1 MATPIG
7 HSLVAASL
15 FLGRNRSS
23 QTDWRLLSSY
33 ILLANAPDLDFLPG
47 ILIGDPS
54 AFHHNVSHSLLFG
67 AFFTVALTFV
77 AKRFLGWFPAYSFV
91 RLVIVGFLLYCS
103 HLLVDFVTL
112 DNGFPYGMPL
122 FWPFSSYHVN
132 APVYGLLNIIHETAP
147 LSAHNLKAV
156 LREILVFAPLTSY
169 FALANRGLLGHRRRA
184 LSLLATIL
192 FGLVLVLF
200 LRSNPYYQ

>member
-15 FLGRNRSS
+15 FLGQNRSHR
-23 QTDWRLLSSY
+23 TDWRLLSSY
-33 ILLANAPDLDFLPG
+33 VLLANAPDLDFLPG

-67 AFFTVALTFV
+67 ALFTLALTFI
-77 AKRFLGWFPAYSFV
+77 AKKLLGWFPDYSFI
-91 RLVIVGFLLYCS
+91 RLVIVGFLLYSS
-103 HLLVDFVTL
+103 HLVVDFVTL
-112 DNGFPYGMPL
+112 DDGFPYGMQL
-122 FWPFSSYHVN
+122 FWPFSSYRVN
-132 APVYGLLNIIHETAP
+132 APLYSLLNIIHETTP
-147 LSAHNLKAV
+147 LSVHNLKAV
-156 LREILVFAPLTSY
+156 LREILVFAPLTLY
-169 FALANRGLLGHRRRA
+169 FALANKGLLGRRRRA

>member
-15 FLGRNRSS
+15 FLGQNRSHR
-23 QTDWRLLSSY
+23 TDWRLLSSY
-33 ILLANAPDLDFLPG
+33 VLLANAPDLDFLPG

-67 AFFTVALTFV
+67 ALFTVTLTFI
-77 AKRFLGWFPAYSFV
+77 AKKFLGWFPDYSFV
-91 RLVIVGFLLYCS
+91 RLFIVGFLLYTS

-112 DNGFPYGMPL
+112 DDGFPYGMPL
-122 FWPFSSYHVN
+122 FWPFSNYHVN
-132 APVYGLLNIIHETAP
+132 APVYSLLNIIHETAP
-147 LSAHNLKAV
+147 LSVHNLKAV
-156 LREILVFAPLTSY
+156 LRELLVFAPLPLY
-169 FALANRGLLGHRRRA
+169 LALARKGLLGHRQRA
-184 LSLLATIL
+184 RSLLVTIL
-192 FGLVLVLF
+192 VGSILVLF